1 MRTFEIF
8 YPELGTFDFI
18 SVIVEPGEL
27 PEMAIEREGD
37 AISERIL
44 VGGTV

>member
-8 YPELGTFDFI
+8 YPELETFDFI
-18 SVIVEPGEL
+18 TVIVEPGEL

-37 AISERIL
+37 TISEWLL
-44 VGGTV
+44 VGEVV